1 MSAPHRVLIVDD
13 NRLVRR
19 LLELALEEAGLTPV
33 PAESG
38 EEAIRLAQRDPPD
51 VAIVDQEM
59 PGMKGADLVRALRLS
74 PDPRLAAVPAVGVS
88 AYAAA
93 EAELRAAGA
102 CDFVRKPIVEEEL
115 LEAVLLAIAQARRG
129 AWEGASP
136 TAA

>member
-1 MSAPHRVLIVDD
+1 VSAPARILIVDD

-19 LLELALEEAGLTPV
+19 LVELALEEAGFTPV

-38 EEAIRLAQRDPPD
+38 EEAFRLAQRDPPD
-51 VAIVDQEM
+51 AAVIDQEM

-74 PDPRLAAVPAVGVS
+74 ADPRVSAVPAVGVS
-88 AYAAA
+88 AYPAA

-102 CDFVRKPIVEEEL
+102 CDFVRKPIDEEAL
-115 LEAVLLAIAQARRG
+115 LDAVNLALTDARHR